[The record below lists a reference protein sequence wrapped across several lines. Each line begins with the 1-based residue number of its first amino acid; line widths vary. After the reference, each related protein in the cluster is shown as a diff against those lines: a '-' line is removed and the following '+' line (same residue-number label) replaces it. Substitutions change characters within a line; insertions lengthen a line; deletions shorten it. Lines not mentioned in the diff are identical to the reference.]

1 MGLKCNVDMNAMRKR
16 IEDMHKATEKKQIV
30 LLQMLGEECIIRAR
44 GEHANNWQDQTGNL
58 RSSIGYMIFKDGEP
72 ILESTFEQV
81 NAGHAQEGDVY
92 DGAQRGMQFCK
103 TIGEKTHGIALVVV
117 AGMNYAQHV
126 EAGHATKNGHVVAGR
141 DVLTTAELFVER
153 ALPKMLEE
161 LKSNI
166 IKAAE

>member
-16 IEDMHKATEKKQIV
+16 IEDFYRVVEEKQIKR
-30 LLQMLGEECIIRAR
+30 LQILGEEAVKLAR
-44 GEHANNWQDQTGNL
+44 NEHPNNWQDQTGNL
-58 RSSIGYMIFKDGEP
+58 RSSIGYMVFKDGEP
-72 ILESTFEQV
+72 VVESVFEQI
-81 NAGHAQEGDVY
+81 AIEHQEGVNY

-141 DVLTTAELFVER
+141 DVLTSAEHFVER
-153 ALPKMLEE
+153 ALPILLEE